1 MPDSTVLSK
10 KATQLFK
17 DGFYCSEAIIQ
28 VFNEHLDLGLNENAI
43 RMATGFGA
51 GLGAAKCCC
60 GSLTGAV
67 MVLSAVKGRTTK
79 EENVDEVFA
88 LTQELHD
95 KFKKRFKSTCCRV
108 LTKDV
113 EWGTQRHHLHCE
125 QMVNGAVEI
134 LVEILEQNKKGEK
147 NQ

>member
-1 MPDSTVLSK
+1 MPDSTVLAK

-88 LTQELHD
+88 LTRELHD

-113 EWGTQRHHLHCE
+113 EWGLRNIIGIASKWLTALW
-125 QMVNGAVEI
+125 
-134 LVEILEQNKKGEK
+134 KY
-147 NQ
+147 